1 MITREQKQ
9 RVLRVAATMPVD
21 AARRVVA
28 KLAELADKDEAT
40 GEAAI
45 CDALAADMQP
55 LGKALWKAYQAEDMP
70 AMQAAL
76 KKISRK
82 LPDFMT
88 GGKLADAMG
97 EEFAKALADGLT
109 DKTLS

>member
-1 MITREQKQ
+1 MTSNQTRNVIK
-9 RVLRVAATMPVD
+9 AAAGLPVH
-21 AARRVVA
+21 AARRVVT
-28 KLAELADKDEAT
+28 KLAELADQDEAS
-40 GEAAI
+40 GESAI

-76 KKISRK
+76 GKISRK